1 MAAKNEER
9 KEKKKPKDKPESG
22 VMNDEGEAGI
32 FEKILLGF
40 LFIIIVGGI
49 SAFLFLNVFSV
60 RQNFIIPQL
69 RRVPI
74 VRNFIPYLPGDYIEE
89 QIEEDSPNRNLTR
102 KELSDKVEALESQIE
117 RLMKDSDDKETLIAS
132 LNRRIAD
139 LSELETQRDL
149 IRAEQT
155 EFYEMI
161 ANDDQNAFARFY
173 ESVDPETAER
183 IYAQT
188 VNNNAITAE
197 IRRYTQTFQEMKPDS
212 AAAILEEMVR
222 TDSDTVILIL
232 QNVDARQR
240 ALILSNM
247 TPRNASALS
256 RRIIGS

>member
-1 MAAKNEER
+1 
-9 KEKKKPKDKPESG
+9 
-22 VMNDEGEAGI
+22 
-32 FEKILLGF
+32 
-40 LFIIIVGGI
+40 
-49 SAFLFLNVFSV
+49 V

-188 VNNNAITAE
+188 VNNNAINAE